1 MKLYFLWSLHQSYV
15 VVFVSIPLPGSAV
28 YFEPGEGVCAR
39 MFSYSYMHAHGMS
52 PNIEGAACQLEGCD
66 LAT

>member
-1 MKLYFLWSLHQSYV
+1 M
-15 VVFVSIPLPGSAV
+15 FVSIPLLGSAV

-52 PNIEGAACQLEGCD
+52 PNIEAAACQLEGCD